1 MNSIYKNFKKEI
13 RTIEFKVWLISRV
26 IVFLISFLLGV
37 LSTVWF

>member
-1 MNSIYKNFKKEI
+1 MNSIYENLKKEI
-13 RTIEFKVWLISRV
+13 CTLEFKVWLISRV

>member
-1 MNSIYKNFKKEI
+1 MNSIYENLKKEI
-13 RTIEFKVWLISRV
+13 HTLEFKVWLISRV